1 VFTFPGEEQLRVRHN
16 PAVGIVLLVIGGG
29 FSLYGLWHSLL
40 DGFDSVLV
48 PAALLMLLGM
58 LYLVR
63 PYFRVT
69 PTSVD
74 VMSLIGPGPLRQ
86 FPYKTLK
93 VRDNKLVA
101 VQDDGT
107 GRKVA
112 VLRWFAHS
120 GDWHKLTSSLQE

>member
-1 VFTFPGEEQLRVRHN
+1 M
-16 PAVGIVLLVIGGG
+16 IGGG
-29 FSLYGLWHSLL
+29 FALYGLLQSLL
-40 DGFDSVLV
+40 DEFDPIVI
-48 PAALLMLLGM
+48 PALLLVLLGM

-74 VMSLIGPGPLRQ
+74 VARLIGPGLLRQ
-86 FPYKTLK
+86 FPYETLK
-93 VRDNKLVA
+93 VKDNKLVA
-101 VQDDGT
+101 VQADGID
-107 GRKVA
+107 RKVA